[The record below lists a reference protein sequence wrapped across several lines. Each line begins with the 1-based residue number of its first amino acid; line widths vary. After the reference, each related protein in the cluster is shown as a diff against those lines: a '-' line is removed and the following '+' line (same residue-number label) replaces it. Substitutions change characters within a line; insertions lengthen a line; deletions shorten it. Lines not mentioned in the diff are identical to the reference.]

1 MVWEMKSIIQHFR
14 DCFSHE
20 LCGIMI
26 LGLLLRFVLM
36 PYLMWPYDMGA
47 YQSGLA
53 YLISGNDPYTFHV
66 SIYPPLV
73 HFITFPLFRLAYQLG
88 ASFDFHS
95 ISEFLTGTRPDELVA
110 MSQVSPLFLVL
121 WKIPLLCFDLLTGIL
136 IYYFAKEIMPDSDM
150 PRLCFSVWFFNPF
163 TLAIT
168 YLTGSYDVAVAFFIL
183 LGTYFV
189 FKNNY
194 FSAGLSFGLGTLT
207 KISPIFIAIP
217 LGVVLL
223 FKEVVRSFN
232 AQRFKTNAR
241 LLLKFALGC
250 IAPLVFFAPLFIEY
264 ANLMYSGISK
274 EIAITGGLNQWFFAA
289 DPSKSYLLNQYT
301 GVIQTTFSYFPLI
314 CSVLAL
320 LFCKFFNLT
329 HETVLLITAFFTS
342 LIYLFLP
349 ITLQPQYLLWIMP
362 LLVILL
368 SKWRSFI
375 WPLGLLS
382 VAGFFFYLS
391 LQGPQIFLYP
401 LAMYTS
407 LYSPQKLISNIAVYQ
422 NARGIMSSYLRQ
434 DLSTIFGGIGFL
446 AQILTVLLLIKN
458 LWKGRDGVK

>member
-1 MVWEMKSIIQHFR
+1 MVWEMKRLISRFR
-14 DCFSHE
+14 NYFNHE

-36 PYLMWPYDMGA
+36 PYLIWPYDMSA
-47 YQSGLA
+47 YQAGLS
-53 YLISGNDPYTFHV
+53 YLISGNDPYAFHA

-73 HFITFPLFRLAYQLG
+73 HFITFPLFGLAYQLG

-95 ISEFLTGTRPDELVA
+95 ISEVLTGTRPEGLVA
-110 MSQVSPLFLVL
+110 MSQVSPWFLVL

-136 IYYFAKEIMPDSDM
+136 IYFFVKDLMPDSKM
-150 PRLCFSVWFFNPF
+150 PKLCFSVWFFNPF

-168 YLTGSYDVAVAFFIL
+168 YLTASYDIAVAFFIL
-183 LGTYFV
+183 LGVFFV
-189 FKNNY
+189 FKGNY
-194 FSAGLSFGLGTLT
+194 FSAGLSFGLGTLA
-207 KISPIFIAIP
+207 KASPIFIAIP

-223 FKEVVRSFN
+223 FKEVVGSFN
-232 AQRFKTNAR
+232 TQRLKTNAR
-241 LLLKFALGC
+241 LFIKFALGC
-250 IAPLVFFAPLFIEY
+250 VAPLVLFAPLFIEY

-289 DPSKSYLLNQYT
+289 DPSKSHLLSQYT
-301 GVIQTTFSYFPLI
+301 GVIQITFSYFPLI

-320 LFCKFFNLT
+320 LFCKFFKLT
-329 HETVLLITAFFTS
+329 HETVLLITTFFTS

-407 LYSPQKLISNIAVYQ
+407 LYSPQKLISNIAAYQ
-422 NARGIMSSYLRQ
+422 NAQGIISQYLRQ

-446 AQILTVLLLIKN
+446 AQILTVLLLTKS
-458 LWKGRDGVK
+458 LWKARDGVK

>member
-1 MVWEMKSIIQHFR
+1 MKKLISRFR
-14 DCFSHE
+14 NYFNHE

-95 ISEFLTGTRPDELVA
+95 ISEVLTGTRPEELVA
-110 MSQVSPLFLVL
+110 ISEVSPLFLVL
-121 WKIPLLCFDLLTGIL
+121 WKIPLLCFDLLTGVL
-136 IYYFAKEIMPDSDM
+136 IYYFAKELMPDSGI

-194 FSAGLSFGLGTLT
+194 FSAGLSFGLGTLAKT
-207 KISPIFIAIP
+207 SPIFIAVP

-223 FKEVVRSFN
+223 FKEAVRSFN
-232 AQRFKTNAR
+232 AQRLKTNAR

-264 ANLMYSGISK
+264 TNLMYSGISK

-289 DPSKSYLLNQYT
+289 DPNKSYLLNQYMS
-301 GVIQTTFSYFPLI
+301 VIETTFSYFPLI

-320 LFCKFFNLT
+320 LFCKFFKLT

-375 WPLGLLS
+375 YPMGLLS
-382 VAGFFFYLS
+382 VAGFFFYFS
-391 LQGPQIFLYP
+391 LQGPQVFLYP
-401 LAMYTS
+401 LAMYTPV
-407 LYSPQKLISNIAVYQ
+407 YSPQELISKIAAYQ
-422 NARGIMSSYLRQ
+422 NWQGIVAPYFRQ
-434 DLSTIFGGIGFL
+434 DLCTLFGAIGFL
-446 AQILTVLLLIKN
+446 GLITTILLVLRHL
-458 LWKGRDGVK
+458 RTA